1 MTALLANEINVT
13 VTMRD
18 DVIDDVEIASR
29 RQPPIGK
36 MLAGQ
41 PVARLLDVVPRLFA
55 LCSSAHA
62 VAAQTAVDA
71 AHGRTASPDQERW
84 RLAAVLAERLVE
96 LSRGLVTG
104 RGASTNP
111 GAVETVRKIARA
123 AALFSTDGTHDP
135 AAHADAASVISNLVC
150 QIDAGSR
157 KSASSLFHA
166 AQRPLP
172 GCLTP
177 AQDRAVISALEAGGA
192 CFAVAPDI
200 DGAVPETGVW
210 ARFREGAL
218 PCPPYDDDHIDG
230 RAAAR
235 RREISGLAF
244 RLGAL
249 ASTSALDDCGERTVA
264 GYRLGPGR
272 GAAAVECA
280 RGRLFH
286 LVEIDADDRV
296 VRFECLAPTEWN
308 FHPRGPLVQMLRGAT
323 VPDSAQLRNVIEETV
338 AAFDPCVGF
347 HVAIREAA
355 HA

>member
-1 MTALLANEINVT
+1 MTALPGNEINVT

-41 PVARLLDVVPRLFA
+41 PVVRLLDVVPRLFA

-71 AHGRTASPDQERW
+71 ARGRAASPDQERR

-96 LSRGLVTG
+96 LSRGLVVG
-104 RGASTNP
+104 RGASASP
-111 GAVETVRKIARA
+111 GAVEAVRTIARA
-123 AALFSTDGTHDP
+123 AALFSMDGAHEP
-135 AAHADAASVISNLVC
+135 AAQANAASAISNLAC

-157 KSASSLFHA
+157 KAGSSLHRA
-166 AQRPLP
+166 GQRPLP

-177 AQDRAVISALEAGGA
+177 EQDRAVISALEAGGA
-192 CFAVAPDI
+192 CFAIAPDI

-210 ARFREGAL
+210 ARFRESAL
-218 PCPPYDDDHIDG
+218 CAPHDDDNIDG

-235 RREISGLAF
+235 RREISGLAL
-244 RLGAL
+244 RLAAL
-249 ASTSALDDCGERTVA
+249 ASTSALDDCGERTIA
-264 GYRLGPGR
+264 AYRLGRGR

-286 LVEIDADDRV
+286 LVEIDPDDRV
-296 VRFECLAPTEWN
+296 ARFECLAPTEWN

-323 VPDSAQLRNVIEETV
+323 VPDRTRLRSMIEETV

-347 HVAIREAA
+347 RVTIREPANA
-355 HA
+355 